1 MRYSADDVMITS
13 AIPVIAVSNSA
24 RAEDYYCRVLGF
36 QKIFNYRMRRSLTRT
51 ISASLGMAY
60 GFIFSLTS
68 PSALE

>member
-36 QKIFNYRMRRSLTRT
+36 QKMFDCPPN
-51 ISASLGMAY
+51 AAKPD
-60 GFIFSLTS
+60 